1 MIVEC
6 SVCSTANRLPA
17 ARMGEK
23 AKCAK
28 CKQQL
33 LPLGRPIPVL
43 SSQDF
48 DELVRNAKLP
58 VLVDFWAA
66 WCAPCRMVAPE
77 LEKVASGRPGSLIVA
92 KVDTEALPQVASRFQ
107 IRSIPTMIL
116 FRGGREVERVSGA
129 MKASAIASRF
139 ALPDEMA
146 RAG

>member
-1 MIVEC
+1 
-6 SVCSTANRLPA
+6 
-17 ARMGEK
+17 MGER
-23 AKCAK
+23 AKCAN
-28 CKQQL
+28 CKRQL
-33 LPLGRPIPVL
+33 LPLSRPVPVL

-48 DELVRNAKLP
+48 DELIGNAKIP

-77 LEKVASGRPGSLIVA
+77 LEKVASSRPGALIVA
-92 KVDTEALPQVASRFQ
+92 KVDTEALPQVAARFA

-116 FRGGREVERVSGA
+116 FRGGREIERVSGA

-139 ALPDEMA
+139 GLPAEMA

>member
-1 MIVEC
+1 
-6 SVCSTANRLPA
+6 
-17 ARMGEK
+17 MGER
-23 AKCAK
+23 AKCAN

-33 LPLGRPIPVL
+33 LPLARPVPVL

-48 DELVRNAKLP
+48 DELVRTAKIP

-77 LEKVASGRPGSLIVA
+77 LEKVASSRAGSLIVA
-92 KVDTEALPQVASRFQ
+92 KVDTEALPQVAGRFE

-116 FRGGREVERVSGA
+116 FRGGREIERVSGA
-129 MKASAIASRF
+129 MKASAIVSRF
-139 ALPDEMA
+139 ALPADMA

>member
-1 MIVEC
+1 
-6 SVCSTANRLPA
+6 
-17 ARMGEK
+17 MGER
-23 AKCAK
+23 AKCAN

-33 LPLGRPIPVL
+33 LPLARPFPVL

-48 DELVRNAKLP
+48 DELIRNAKIP

-77 LEKVASGRPGSLIVA
+77 LEKVASSRPGSLIVA
-92 KVDTEALPQVASRFQ
+92 KVDTEALPQVASRFE

-116 FRGGREVERVSGA
+116 FRGGREIERVSGA

-139 ALPDEMA
+139 ALPVEMA